1 MTCGIYCYKDT
12 QNDNEVIYVGKDSS
26 IDTNTRHKKHN
37 YPSRY
42 NQQVINRVLQ
52 NNPDRYTYHVLK
64 EGDFDENLLS
74 ALEILYVHRYS
85 PKFNFTIGGD
95 GMRGYKHSEESKR
108 KISESLKGHPVSKET
123 REKLRKANLGKTHS
137 KESIQKMSKKHSGK
151 NNPSYRH
158 DVPSGKELFDENR
171 NGTTYKKLCDKYNC
185 SECLIISRIRK
196 YKDEVGL

>member
-64 EGDFDENLLS
+64 EGDFDEKLLS

-108 KISESLKGHPVSKET
+108 KIKVL
-123 REKLRKANLGKTHS
+123 NLLFLFLLHRLIARYKIIYYTINQS
-137 KESIQKMSKKHSGK
+137 TYYCC
-151 NNPSYRH
+151 NPRYRI
-158 DVPSGKELFDENR
+158 SC
-171 NGTTYKKLCDKYNC
+171 YKKLCY
-185 SECLIISRIRK
+185 I
-196 YKDEVGL
+196 